1 MRTLYVKIIITT
13 MTIMI
18 LSGLFSFAASNLYYQ
33 LFLKESNDDKI
44 TQIANRI
51 VEIYEERESSS
62 ITAYLNAQSDLG
74 YKFYLISP
82 DGQSREFGEPFRLK
96 EIEQEHVES
105 VLHGN
110 IYHGIR
116 DYSWK
121 PFVTGFFEDDLS
133 NSVGVP
139 IRIND
144 EEHALFIRPNSQVQF
159 GEMRLFLGLMLILML
174 VFSFLLVLISSR
186 LIVRPINKLT
196 AATRR
201 LATGN
206 YHVKLEVNRQDEI
219 GRLAKDF
226 SKMSRNL
233 EKTEQKR
240 QEFVSNVS
248 HEIQSPLTSIQ
259 GFSQALREDNL
270 TNEEKIHYLQI
281 IENESKRLSTLSQ
294 QLLILSFLDHELDA
308 SEKITLDIAQQIKE
322 AVTATEWQW
331 LNKEIAIEMDLS
343 PALTKGNPKLLQQ
356 VWINIISNAIRYS
369 KPGATISIQT
379 ANYKKNIEVQIKDN
393 GIGISADDLPSIFER
408 FYKADKARTRS
419 DNNSTG
425 LGLSI
430 VKKVVD
436 IHHGTIEVTSEL
448 GTGTTFIITLPHL

>member
-18 LSGLFSFAASNLYYQ
+18 LSALFSFAASNLYYQ
-33 LFLKESNDDKI
+33 LSLKASNDEKI

-51 VEIYEERESSS
+51 VEVYEKGDSSS
-62 ITAYLNAQSDLG
+62 VTGYLDAQSDLG
-74 YKFYLISP
+74 YKFLIVSP
-82 DGQSREFGEPFRLK
+82 DGQEHEIGEPFRIR
-96 EIEQEHVES
+96 EIEQKHINAI
-105 VLHGN
+105 LNGQT
-110 IYHGIR
+110 YHGIR

-121 PFVTGFFEDDLS
+121 PFVTGFFEDDLR

-139 IRIND
+139 IQVNG
-144 EEHALFIRPNSQVQF
+144 ENHALFVRPNSQVQF
-159 GEMRLFLGLMLILML
+159 GEMRIFLGMMLILML
-174 VFSFLLVLISSR
+174 VFSFLLVLFSSR

-206 YHVKLEVNRQDEI
+206 YHVKLDVNRRDEI

-226 SKMSRNL
+226 SKMSSSL

-270 TNEEKIHYLQI
+270 TEEERNHYLNI
-281 IENESKRLSTLSQ
+281 IESESKRLSTLSQ
-294 QLLILSFLDHELDA
+294 QLLTLSFLDHELDS
-308 SEKITLDIAQQIKE
+308 SESISFNVAEQIKE

-331 LNKEIAIEMDLS
+331 RNKEIAIEMDLS
-343 PALTKGNPKLLQQ
+343 PAITIGNPKLIQQ
-356 VWINIISNAIRYS
+356 VWVNLISNAIRYS
-369 KPGATISIQT
+369 QPAAAISIQVLS
-379 ANYKKNIEVQIKDN
+379 YKRYIEVQVKDS
-393 GIGISADDLPSIFER
+393 GIGISEDDLPQIFER
-408 FYKADKARTRS
+408 FYKADKARTRT
-419 DNNSTG
+419 DNSTG

-430 VKKVVD
+430 VKKVID

-448 GTGTTFIITLPHL
+448 DKGTTFIVTLPQL